1 MNKIRQVRPGPFSS
15 ATFLKIQFLARNGEL
30 YSLNEARHRNISI
43 GEKKFFNIYNCGGI
57 LDFSLKSD
65 VISDVIFF
73 VKPFKIWK
81 AVFKMGQA
89 FLHQKVRSTMKT
101 LSQPDKMS

>member
-43 GEKKFFNIYNCGGI
+43 GEKKIFNFYNCGGI

-89 FLHQKVRSTMKT
+89 FLQQKSKIYNENPISTG
-101 LSQPDKMS
+101 